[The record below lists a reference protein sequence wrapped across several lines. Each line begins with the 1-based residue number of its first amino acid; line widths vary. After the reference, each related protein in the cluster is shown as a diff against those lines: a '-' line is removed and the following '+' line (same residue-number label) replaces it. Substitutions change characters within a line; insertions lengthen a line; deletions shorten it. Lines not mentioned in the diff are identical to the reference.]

1 MNKRLNRETL
11 SKAHRST
18 TAAMA
23 NAHQRQ
29 SLTTLDEVTTR
40 LHKFLTTR
48 TDKTSS
54 TPVIFWFSFS
64 LTCAAMFGLIGLRK
78 AFSSPYVI
86 QDDARQ
92 HVFWMQRFLD
102 PQLFPNDLI
111 ADYFQSIAPAG
122 YKTIYQLAAA
132 IGIDPMVFNKLLPIM
147 LGLIAT
153 GYCFGVCLQLLP
165 IPAAGFVSTLLL
177 NQSLW
182 LKDDLV
188 SGTPRAFMYPLFLA
202 FLYYVLRRSLFPC
215 LVALALQG
223 LFYPSAMLISAGIL
237 VVRVVRWEAGR
248 LRLSCDRRDYL
259 LCTTGLGVVLLILLP
274 LMLESSQF
282 GPATPVAEARMMP
295 EFADAGRARFFLNSP
310 FEFWLYADRSG
321 LFPYEWSRL
330 PYFYL
335 PLLLLGLTL
344 LLLYELRHP
353 SRFPLVRQITS
364 NIAVLAQLALVSL
377 GLFIAAHALL
387 FKLYLPSRY
396 TQYSIR
402 ILTALAGAIA
412 VIVLLDAIFR
422 WVGDRTHSQSV
433 KRQFWGLILTALLC
447 AALIFYPV
455 LLKASGFPL
464 PRTLLYIAG
473 EASELYQFF
482 LQQPKD
488 TLIASLA
495 PRTEDLP
502 SFTKRSILVSREHAL
517 PYHKGYYSQFRQRAS
532 DLINAQYSPELDQVQ
547 GFIQKY
553 GVDFWIVD
561 RAYLTAYSG
570 QNFSQKQAPPELNNR
585 WLKQYSATAE
595 VLRQWEQGIIPVLPR
610 IAERCSVFQT
620 KDLVVLQATC
630 ITENPSGK

>member
-1 MNKRLNRETL
+1 MHLR
-11 SKAHRST
+11 
-18 TAAMA
+18 
-23 NAHQRQ
+23 
-29 SLTTLDEVTTR
+29 
-40 LHKFLTTR
+40 KFLTTP
-48 TDKTSS
+48 TDKTAS
-54 TPVIFWFSFS
+54 PQVIFWLSLS
-64 LTCAAMFGLIGLRK
+64 LTCAAMFGLIGLRE
-78 AFSSPYVI
+78 AFSSPYVV

-102 PQLFPNDLI
+102 PELFPNDLI
-111 ADYFQSIAPAG
+111 ADYFQSVAPAG
-122 YKTIYQLAAA
+122 YKVIYHLAAA
-132 IGIDPMVFNKLLPIM
+132 IGFDPMIFNKWLPIM

-153 GYCFGVCLQLLP
+153 AYCFNVALQLLP

-202 FLYYVLRRSLFPC
+202 FLYYLLRRSLLPC

-223 LFYPSAMLISAGIL
+223 LFYPSTLLICAGVL
-237 VVRVVRWEAGR
+237 VVRVVHWEAGK

-259 LCTTGLGVVLLILLP
+259 LCAAGLGVTLLVLLP
-274 LMLESSQF
+274 LVLESSQF
-282 GPATPVAEARMMP
+282 GPATSVAEARMMP
-295 EFADAGRARFFLNSP
+295 EFADAGRARFFLDSP

-321 LFPYEWSRL
+321 LFPYEWARL

-353 SRFPLVRQITS
+353 SRFPLVREITS
-364 NIAVLAQLALVSL
+364 NIAVLAQIALVSW

-412 VIVLLDAIFR
+412 AIVLLDAIFR
-422 WVGDRTHSQSV
+422 WVGDRSDSQPP
-433 KRQFWGLILTALLC
+433 KRQFWALALTALLS
-447 AALIFYPV
+447 ATLIFYPV
-455 LLKASGFPL
+455 LLKASGFSL
-464 PRTLLYIAG
+464 PRTLLYSVG
-473 EASELYQFF
+473 EVPELYQFF

-495 PRTEDLP
+495 RGTEDLP
-502 SFTKRSILVSREHAL
+502 SFSKRSILVSREHAL
-517 PYHKGYYSQFRQRAS
+517 PYHKGYYSQFRQRAI
-532 DLINAQYSPELDQVQ
+532 DLINAQYSPEINQVQ
-547 GFIQKY
+547 SFIQKY

-570 QNFSQKQAPPELNNR
+570 QNSSQKQAPPELNNR
-585 WLKQYSATAE
+585 WLKQYPATTEAR
-595 VLRQWEQGIIPVLPR
+595 RQWEQGIIPVLPS
-610 IAERCSVFQT
+610 IAERCSVFPT

-630 ITENPSGK
+630 ITSIPSGK